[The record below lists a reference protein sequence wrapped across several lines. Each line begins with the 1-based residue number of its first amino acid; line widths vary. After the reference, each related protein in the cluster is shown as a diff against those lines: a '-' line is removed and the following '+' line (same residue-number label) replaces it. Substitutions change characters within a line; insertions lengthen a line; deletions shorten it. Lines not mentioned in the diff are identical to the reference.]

1 VRCGQDEPCI
11 CAVWK
16 SDVSLLVVCVLL
28 CLVQSSHLGE
38 KPDMIL
44 VYYESLVVELFL
56 PINIHDCRHC
66 CVCLSPYHD
75 SVFDINAIK
84 QCSSLLQREVRSL
97 GEEKIDDEQFDKDPY
112 IIYDV
117 VCELLVS
124 LFVDFTFSRNMNSAY
139 ISIQCY
145 QEQSG
150 LRIG

>member
-28 CLVQSSHLGE
+28 CLV
-38 KPDMIL
+38 IL